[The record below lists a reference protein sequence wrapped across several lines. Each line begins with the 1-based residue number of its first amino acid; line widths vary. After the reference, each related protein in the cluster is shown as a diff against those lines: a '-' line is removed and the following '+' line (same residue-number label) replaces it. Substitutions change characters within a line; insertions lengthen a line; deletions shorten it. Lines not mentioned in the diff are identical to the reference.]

1 MACPGSQWEGRTS
14 PDLLVVRAEGGRV
27 SLLLGEVA
35 PGSEA
40 CLSLSAPRPRVPAG
54 LMETL
59 PRRCVQIA
67 KRELLF
73 TGPVGLIMYLG
84 GVIFINRQRSRT
96 AMTVMADVGER
107 MVSENVSARAG
118 GCPRSRS
125 VLAGGSATSSG
136 QKHTSPH
143 GCKPQTSPLCERWPL
158 LRRGAASLGQPWAV
172 GDKPATAATSVP
184 AAQSVDLPRGHA
196 E

>member
-1 MACPGSQWEGRTS
+1 MACPGSQWEGRS
-14 PDLLVVRAEGGRV
+14 RPGLLVVRAQGGRV

-40 CLSLSAPRPRVPAG
+40 CLSLSLPPSPRVPAG

-107 MVSENVSARAG
+107 MVSENVSARAW

-125 VLAGGSATSSG
+125 VLVGGSATSSG

-143 GCKPQTSPLCERWPL
+143 GCQPHTGKS
-158 LRRGAASLGQPWAV
+158 SLS
-172 GDKPATAATSVP
+172 SVP
-184 AAQSVDLPRGHA
+184 C
-196 E
+196 

>member
-1 MACPGSQWEGRTS
+1 
-14 PDLLVVRAEGGRV
+14 
-27 SLLLGEVA
+27 
-35 PGSEA
+35 
-40 CLSLSAPRPRVPAG
+40 
-54 LMETL
+54 METL

-107 MVSENVSARAG
+107 MVSENVSARAWG
-118 GCPRSRS
+118 RPRSRS

-143 GCKPQTSPLCERWPL
+143 GCKPHTGKS
-158 LRRGAASLGQPWAV
+158 SLSG
-172 GDKPATAATSVP
+172 VP
-184 AAQSVDLPRGHA
+184 C
-196 E
+196 

>member
-1 MACPGSQWEGRTS
+1 MVCSGSQWEGRTR
-14 PDLLVVRAEGGRV
+14 PGLLVVRAQGGRV

-40 CLSLSAPRPRVPAG
+40 CLSLSLPPSPWVPAG

-59 PRRCVQIA
+59 PQRCVQIA

-107 MVSENVSARAG
+107 MVSENVSARAWG
-118 GCPRSRS
+118 HPR
-125 VLAGGSATSSG
+125 A
-136 QKHTSPH
+136 
-143 GCKPQTSPLCERWPL
+143 LC
-158 LRRGAASLGQPWAV
+158 LGQRQCNLLWAETHF
-172 GDKPATAATSVP
+172 TARLQTAHRQVLSVSGVP
-184 AAQSVDLPRGHA
+184 C
-196 E
+196 